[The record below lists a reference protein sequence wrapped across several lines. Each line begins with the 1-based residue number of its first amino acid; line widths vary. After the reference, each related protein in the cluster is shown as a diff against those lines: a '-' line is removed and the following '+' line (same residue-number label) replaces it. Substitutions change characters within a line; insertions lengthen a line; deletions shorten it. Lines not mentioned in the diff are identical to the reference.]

1 MSKESS
7 EIFKGCVRQSSA
19 YAGKEISYIFVSKDN
34 QGDNLIKGSVQ
45 LTTKDASEINKYL
58 IESNFKWV
66 PHK

>member
-7 EIFKGCVRQSSA
+7 EIFKGCVRQSCA
-19 YAGKEISYIFVSKDN
+19 CAGKKISYIFVEKKEPTV
-34 QGDNLIKGSVQ
+34 NLIKGSVE
-45 LTTKDASEINKYL
+45 LTSSEVAEINKYL